1 MFCKETRREIGEIL
15 RTLCEWKKTKSVEA
29 EGCPNRVHLLGEI
42 PSKGLM
48 SSFMEYLKGNSSLII
63 HENIQTGIGNYSVE
77 NIL

>member
-15 RTLCEWKKTKSVEA
+15 RTLCEWKKTKIVEA
-29 EGCPNRVHLLGEI
+29 EGGPNRVLLLGEI

-63 HENIQTGIGNYSVE
+63 HENIQTGIGNSSVE